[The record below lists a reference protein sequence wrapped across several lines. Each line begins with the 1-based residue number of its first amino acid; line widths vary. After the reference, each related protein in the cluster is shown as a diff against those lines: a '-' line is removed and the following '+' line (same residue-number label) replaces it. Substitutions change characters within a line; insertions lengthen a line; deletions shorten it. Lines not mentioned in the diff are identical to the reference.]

1 MGSNPILSANKVLKI
16 QCLCGFS
23 ALFLFLADP
32 LFLLKTRQKRLIFDL
47 LLHVCKNGHPS
58 KTFVYQGFSGY
69 ALEICKN

>member
-23 ALFLFLADP
+23 ALFHFPADP
-32 LFLLKTRQKRLIFDL
+32 LFLLKMRQKQLIFDL